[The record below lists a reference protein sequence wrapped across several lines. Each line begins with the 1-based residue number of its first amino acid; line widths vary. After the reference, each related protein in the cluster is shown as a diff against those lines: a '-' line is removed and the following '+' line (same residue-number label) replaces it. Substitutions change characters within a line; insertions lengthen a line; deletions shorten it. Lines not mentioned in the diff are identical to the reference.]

1 MSYVTASKQSASAW
15 WKRFSHLLLHTL
27 EWNKCY
33 SSLFDYYLS
42 FLFNKTCD
50 KNKENHV
57 ILCYSVWSG
66 GSFLQGLESQ
76 IQAPQA
82 IYLWPPVHSLPLWF
96 LLPWHNLSGV
106 GLGMWSA
113 ATAATLT
120 PSKHLKSS
128 HLRGELPSNS
138 ERNQRPFHSVSIYK
152 YCVTLSAVRGSYML
166 SQTNR
171 TENTAN
177 QGMLEECIFW
187 NHL

>member
-1 MSYVTASKQSASAW
+1 MTASKQSASARRGRGFPICYCTLW
-15 WKRFSHLLLHTL
+15 NEINVILHCLTII
-27 EWNKCY
+27 WA
-33 SSLFDYYLS
+33 SSLSKHAIKTKKIVS
-42 FLFNKTCD
+42 FCVIQSDLGEASFKALKAKSRLLRLF
-50 KNKENHV
+50 V
-57 ILCYSVWSG
+57 ISD
-66 GSFLQGLESQ
+66 
-76 IQAPQA
+76 
-82 IYLWPPVHSLPLWF
+82 PPPAVHSLPLWF
-96 LLPWHNLSGV
+96 LLPWQNLSGV

-113 ATAATLT
+113 ATAATMT

-152 YCVTLSAVRGSYML
+152 YVTLSAVRGSYML

-177 QGMLEECIFW
+177 QGMLEECIFG